1 MEVYRTISGTPDQC
15 FDLLIESL
23 CMDILSSTGQSINED
38 EIREGFHYD
47 KQLRGRMG
55 NSGIVTV
62 TILEI
67 KRPEVYKV
75 RFESAQGINIL
86 EYHLEA
92 IDNSEFQLK
101 YMESYHS
108 HKKRKMLNFKLMERF
123 YRKGSLKRI
132 NLLLDQIEGILRER
146 TTKK

>member
-1 MEVYRTISGTPDQC
+1 MEVYRTINGKSDQC

-23 CMDILSSTGQSINED
+23 CMDILSSSGQLVNED
-38 EIREGFHYD
+38 EIQEGFHYD

-67 KRPEVYKV
+67 KRPNVYKV
-75 RFESAQGINIL
+75 RFESAQGVNML

-92 IDNSEFQLK
+92 IDDSEFQLK
-101 YMESYHS
+101 YIESYHS
-108 HKKRKMLNFKLMERF
+108 H
-123 YRKGSLKRI
+123 
-132 NLLLDQIEGILRER
+132 
-146 TTKK
+146 